1 METVIPTAPGAEQA
15 APCSRA
21 LIAKVSVGVLAA
33 SATALLLA
41 LNAQSIML
49 VRSAST
55 NCEKIL
61 VISLGGNKKVY
72 KLSNKSG
79 LFFRADFEVDA
90 DGSPRAYH
98 PTNDGLAL
106 DYKKNGYPWAI
117 VFVSRSRPYIQ
128 GPTDPAPG
136 FYVSKT
142 SLEDKTKNET
152 DPTRYVNAEK
162 VPYIVLPAGAMR
174 AGNVKLGDLAAVI
187 NRRNGKS
194 AYAIFADIGPRT
206 KLGEGSI
213 ALAKALDINKTPKRG
228 GPAAD
233 VIYVV
238 FPGSGNGRPLPLDEI
253 NRKGAE
259 LFTAWGGMDQIDACF
274 PR

>member
-1 METVIPTAPGAEQA
+1 MEPVTPTGPGATRTVTRSLA
-15 APCSRA
+15 STS
-21 LIAKVSVGVLAA
+21 KVTIGVLAA
-33 SATALLLA
+33 SATTLLLGLSA
-41 LNAQSIML
+41 RSTML
-49 VRSAST
+49 VRPPGT
-55 NCEKIL
+55 NCDKI
-61 VISLGGNKKVY
+61 VVTSLGGNKKLY

-79 LFFRADFEVDA
+79 LFFRADLEVDA

-98 PTNDGLAL
+98 PTNDRLAL
-106 DYKKNGYPWAI
+106 DFKANGYPWAI
-117 VFVSRSRPYIQ
+117 VFVRRRQPYIQ
-128 GPTDPAPG
+128 GPADPAPG

-142 SLEDKTKNET
+142 SLEDKTKRET
-152 DPTRYVNAEK
+152 DPTRYVNAEDI
-162 VPYIVLPAGAMR
+162 PYIVLPPGAMR
-174 AGNVKLGDLAAVI
+174 TGNVKLGDLAAVI

-194 AYAIFADIGPRT
+194 AHAIFADIGPRT

-213 ALAKALDINKTPKRG
+213 ALAKALEINKTPKRG

-259 LFTAWGGMDQIDACF
+259 LFTAWGGMSQADGCF

>member
-33 SATALLLA
+33 SATTLLLA
-41 LNAQSIML
+41 LSARSILL
-49 VRSAST
+49 VRPAPT
-55 NCEKIL
+55 NCDKIL
-61 VISLGGNKKVY
+61 VTNLAGNKKIY
-72 KLSNKSG
+72 KLSSKPG
-79 LFFRADFEVDA
+79 LFFRTDLEVDA

-98 PTNDGLAL
+98 PTNDRLAL
-106 DYKKNGYPWAI
+106 DFKANGYPWAI
-117 VFVSRSRPYIQ
+117 VFVRRGQPYIQ
-128 GPTDPAPG
+128 GPADPAPG

-142 SLEDKTKNET
+142 SLENKTKAET
-152 DPTRYVNAEK
+152 DPARYVDAEA
-162 VPYIVLPAGAMR
+162 VPYIVLPPAAMR
-174 AGNVKLGDLAAVI
+174 IGNVKLGDLAAVL
-187 NRRNGKS
+187 NRKNGKS

-213 ALAKALDINKTPKRG
+213 ALAKALDVNKTPKRG

-233 VIYVV
+233 VIYIV
-238 FPGSGNGRPLPLDEI
+238 FPGSGNGKPLPLDEI
-253 NRKGAE
+253 NRKGTE
-259 LFTAWGGMDQIDACF
+259 LFTAWGGTDRIDACF